1 MSKKANQKE
10 VSSKNMPFYVLS
22 HDSQNEIPMPSIEL
36 DHCKKIL
43 KVTKIVDEREKIMQI
58 GQIIPPQTLEE
69 LRMHRYY
76 EYPSKNM
83 RAEEVKSYAENL
95 KMISLE
101 QSVEIQPSK
110 NLRKQYTEAST
121 QTMDMVSRFQ
131 KHYSEVYSHMA
142 KSLQVQSSLES
153 KQQIGREN
161 EYLDI
166 NDQDAITAAS
176 SKNIHWFKWDTNEV
190 FKYDL

>member
-1 MSKKANQKE
+1 
-10 VSSKNMPFYVLS
+10 
-22 HDSQNEIPMPSIEL
+22 
-36 DHCKKIL
+36 
-43 KVTKIVDEREKIMQI
+43 
-58 GQIIPPQTLEE
+58 
-69 LRMHRYY
+69 
-76 EYPSKNM
+76 M

-142 KSLQVQSSLES
+142 KSLQV
-153 KQQIGREN
+153 
-161 EYLDI
+161 
-166 NDQDAITAAS
+166 
-176 SKNIHWFKWDTNEV
+176 
-190 FKYDL
+190 